1 MAHAAKRRKQCF
13 SRLAMADAEYMITI
27 MLDPKSMLSDI
38 LKLSPQDRLELA
50 DAIWHSLEDA
60 PDEVL
65 LTEAQ
70 RAELRARYEDYR
82 RNPTAGSSWE
92 EVEKRILDRL

>member
-1 MAHAAKRRKQCF
+1 
-13 SRLAMADAEYMITI
+13 

-38 LKLSPQDRLELA
+38 LKLSPEDRLELA

-70 RAELRARYEDYR
+70 RAELRARYEDYL